1 VLGPRARAARPEK
14 RTKLTATAHHVRIL
28 PDRRER
34 SLALSLLGTRRIFNS
49 LPAAVMIL
57 AMPTLPEHANEQ
69 EDEMRTETSTTPPAS
84 IHDAPA
90 PVARSLDTYRLLG
103 RSGLR
108 VSPLA
113 LGTMTFGPDWGWGA
127 GRNEARSMFDTYLD
141 RGGNFIGTANNYTGG
156 TSERLVGEFVRDRRE
171 RLVIATKYSCFTRS
185 GDPNSGGN
193 HRKSMIGSVDSSLKR
208 LQTDYIDLLYL
219 HVWDG
224 TTPVEEIMR
233 GLDDLVR
240 TGKVL
245 YVGISDTPAWQVA
258 RMQAIAELRG
268 WAPLIALQIEYS
280 LIERT
285 GERDLIP
292 MAHAMGLGVLPWS
305 PLAKG
310 VLTGKYTRP
319 DLDRTDAEE
328 TRRSL
333 ARASGVLSERGLT
346 IAEAVRNVAA
356 EIGRT
361 PAQVA
366 LAWTL
371 TNPAVTA
378 RIIGTRTVARL
389 EDNLGALELTFTDEQ
404 RARLEEA
411 SAIDLGF
418 PHELLNR
425 PRTRRHVFDGTHV
438 ESTC

>member
-1 VLGPRARAARPEK
+1 
-14 RTKLTATAHHVRIL
+14 
-28 PDRRER
+28 
-34 SLALSLLGTRRIFNS
+34 
-49 LPAAVMIL
+49 
-57 AMPTLPEHANEQ
+57 
-69 EDEMRTETSTTPPAS
+69 
-84 IHDAPA
+84 
-90 PVARSLDTYRLLG
+90 
-103 RSGLR
+103 
-108 VSPLA
+108 
-113 LGTMTFGPDWGWGA
+113 
-127 GRNEARSMFDTYLD
+127 
-141 RGGNFIGTANNYTGG
+141 
-156 TSERLVGEFVRDRRE
+156 
-171 RLVIATKYSCFTRS
+171 LVIATKYSCFTRA

-193 HRKSMIGSVDSSLKR
+193 HRKSIIGSVESSLKR

-240 TGKVL
+240 AGKVL
-245 YVGISDTPAWQVA
+245 YVGISGTPAWQVA

-268 WAPLIALQIEYS
+268 RAPLIALQIEYS

-285 GERDLIP
+285 SERDLIP
-292 MAHAMGLGVLPWS
+292 MAHDMGLGVLPWS
-305 PLAKG
+305 PLSKG
-310 VLTGKYTRP
+310 VLTGKYTRS
-319 DLDRTDAEE
+319 DLDHTDAEE

-333 ARASGVLSERGLT
+333 AKASGVLSERGLT
-346 IAEAVRNVAA
+346 IAEAVRSVAA

-378 RIIGTRTVARL
+378 PIIGTRTVAQL